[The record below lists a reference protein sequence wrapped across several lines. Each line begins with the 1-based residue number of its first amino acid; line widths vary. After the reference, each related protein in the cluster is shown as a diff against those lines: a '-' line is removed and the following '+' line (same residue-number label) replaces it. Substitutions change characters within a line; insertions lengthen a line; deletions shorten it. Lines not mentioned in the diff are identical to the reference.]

1 MSNVTF
7 ELKKILADI
16 REKTGTD
23 VRLAAKGGEET
34 RFSLEYRSVKTDV
47 YVDGVGEIAESKIK
61 LLQYLV
67 SNADAR
73 KLFPEKEEAL
83 KNILLGEGGGWYAY
97 RFMTKYNLPE
107 IACVAIDLRIE
118 KMMNESFAHI
128 ESCLSDSRDM
138 ALVMD
143 DSSCVVVKFTENG
156 QSSAEFAYFLAQS
169 LYEEIGVKA
178 SVGVGSE
185 VKSFAE
191 ISTSY
196 HQAATALRM
205 SAIFHSKGEVH
216 SYKEY
221 LLVRVLEDVP
231 ETRLKEYFNQLQI
244 SEGNEIFDDEELVNT
259 AEEFLENSLNIS
271 ETSRNLYMHRN
282 TLMYR
287 LDKIE
292 RVTGLNI
299 RNFSDAVTFRVIT
312 ILYKLL
318 HTTMK

>member
-1 MSNVTF
+1 MSNTTF
-7 ELKKILADI
+7 ELKKILSDI
-16 REKTGTD
+16 REKTGTEI
-23 VRLAAKGGEET
+23 RFSAKGGEET
-34 RFSLEYRSVKTDV
+34 RFLLEYRGVQTEAFL
-47 YVDGVGEIAESKIK
+47 DGVGVQAEEKIK

-67 SNADAR
+67 SNADIR
-73 KLFPEKEEAL
+73 KLFPEKDEAL

-97 RFMTKYNLPE
+97 RFMTKQNLPE
-107 IACVAIDLRIE
+107 RSCFAIDLKID
-118 KMMNESFAHI
+118 KMMNESVAHI
-128 ESCLSDSRDM
+128 ESCLSDSHDM
-138 ALVMD
+138 AIVMD
-143 DSSCVVVKFTENG
+143 DCNCAVVKFSENG
-156 QSSAEFAYFLAQS
+156 QSPFEFAFFLAQS
-169 LYEEIGVKA
+169 LYEEIGIKA
-178 SVGVGSE
+178 SVGVGGE
-185 VKSFAE
+185 VKSFSE

-205 SAIFHSKGEVH
+205 SGIFHSKGEVH

-244 SEGNEIFDDEELVNT
+244 DEGNEIFNDFELVNT
-259 AEEFLENSLNIS
+259 AEVFLENSLNIS

-299 RNFSDAVTFRVIT
+299 RNFSDAVTFRIIS
-312 ILYKLL
+312 ILSKLL
-318 HTTMK
+318 KR

>member
-1 MSNVTF
+1 MSATLF

-16 REKTGTD
+16 REKTGIE
-23 VRLAAKGGEET
+23 VRLSPRGEGET
-34 RFSLEYRSVKTDV
+34 GFALDYCGNF
-47 YVDGVGEIAESKIK
+47 VDAYLDGEGEGVERDIR

-67 SNADAR
+67 ANADVR
-73 KLFPEKEEAL
+73 RLFPEREEAL

-97 RFMTKYNLPE
+97 RYMTKYRLPE
-107 IACVAIDLRIE
+107 LSCFAIDLRAE
-118 KMMNESFAHI
+118 KMTHEALTHV
-128 ESCLSDSRDM
+128 ESCVADSRDV

-143 DSSCVVVKFTENG
+143 ENRIAIVKFSEKG
-156 QSSAEFAYFLAQS
+156 QTPVEFAQFLAQS
-169 LYEEIGVKA
+169 LYEELGIKV

-191 ISTSY
+191 IALSY
-196 HQAATALRM
+196 RQAATALRM
-205 SAIFHSKGEVH
+205 SSIFRAKGEVH
-216 SYKEY
+216 SYREY

-231 ETRLKEYFNQLQI
+231 KDRLKEYFSQLQ
-244 SEGNEIFDDEELVNT
+244 SEECAELFEDAELLNT

-292 RVTGLNI
+292 RLSGLNI
-299 RNFSDAVTFRVIT
+299 RNFSDAVTFRVMA

-318 HTTMK
+318 HL